1 MATVNVYIERDEPL
15 VSAEMLRLSF
25 APTVYG
31 VSKKTGQ
38 RGGGIPL
45 LSPPPPREDFVKFRL
60 G

>member
-45 LSPPPPREDFVKFRL
+45 LPPPREDFVKFRL